1 MKNLFFPLFC
11 IIFLSAFASS
21 VSAQEMSDQA
31 YREGEQRAYR
41 KYAESKTRL
50 DSISN
55 GMDYVN
61 TYVIKSERRREVSDR
76 IAYLMASTP
85 EYLAGTSLDVILSY
99 VYNDETR
106 EYVIR
111 QKTKAEREIEHY
123 EELKNLGFN
132 AGFGAAVET
141 CEYINDWLTDTEYIY
156 GGHLLFS
163 VGDYR
168 NFFNVEYGVRYRYWV
183 FRLHHWLGDPNARY
197 DFDFH
202 QIRLVLAPKFNLI
215 RQTKRNPFYLYVAPE
230 FGYNFPIDMHETGYY
245 EGESLTVGARAGI
258 GVGRFEISASYTNDV
273 TPVMK
278 YVYTNAY
285 QPQQVGV
292 AMTIYFSKG
301 GRK

>member
-11 IIFLSAFASS
+11 IIFLSAFAYS

-31 YREGEQRAYR
+31 YREGEQSAYR

-111 QKTKAEREIEHY
+111 QKTKAER
-123 EELKNLGFN
+123 K
-132 AGFGAAVET
+132 ASKA
-141 CEYINDWLTDTEYIY
+141 
-156 GGHLLFS
+156 
-163 VGDYR
+163 
-168 NFFNVEYGVRYRYWV
+168 
-183 FRLHHWLGDPNARY
+183 
-197 DFDFH
+197 
-202 QIRLVLAPKFNLI
+202 
-215 RQTKRNPFYLYVAPE
+215 
-230 FGYNFPIDMHETGYY
+230 
-245 EGESLTVGARAGI
+245 ES
-258 GVGRFEISASYTNDV
+258 
-273 TPVMK
+273 K
-278 YVYTNAY
+278 
-285 QPQQVGV
+285 
-292 AMTIYFSKG
+292 
-301 GRK
+301 